1 MNPHYTNSSH
11 SQQHIDRVDEM
22 IRENNKK
29 YIDQKSQ
36 LEYEKALQHYEK

>member
-1 MNPHYTNSSH
+1 MNQKVHHSH
-11 SQQHIDRVDEM
+11 SQQNIDRIDQM

-36 LEYEKALQHYEK
+36 LEYEKALQQY